1 MQIDFY
7 TRPGCTLCD
16 DARRLLQRVCA
27 DGRQWTEIN
36 VDSDPNLQATYG
48 EFVPVI
54 EVDGERVGQWQI
66 DETRLREALDG
77 TKKRASRRLFRR
89 RKAR

>member
-1 MQIDFY
+1 MQIVFY

-16 DARRLLQRVCA
+16 DARRLLERVCA
-27 DGRQWTEIN
+27 DLQWSEIN
-36 VDSDPNLQATYG
+36 VDTDPDLQASYG
-48 EFVPVI
+48 ELVPVI

-66 DETRLREALDG
+66 DEARLKEAIG
-77 TKKRASRRLFRR
+77 GKRRASRRLFRR